1 MPEEETFLGMEMKM
15 LIDKLTEIQTIYH
28 KNLSKYSEDNNKL
41 REYLKK
47 YTEKYLQMDKKINKI
62 NHLLKE
68 KQIKTSLINANKDKN
83 RIYVDTSKTNKL
95 ENEILNSIHSGKI
108 NKNYEKERDFYIKS
122 NELNKY
128 LKEHLFQV
136 INSIIKN
143 PNNKNKINEN
153 ILNAFNYLQEKDN
166 YKKIDNPFQE
176 NLNEKENY
184 YSPHFSK
191 KDQSNQLNPSTYNQN
206 NILLDGKKNFNKEK
220 CINNDYESNIR
231 IDNNVITLNDINS
244 ANVSPDTN
252 KNNSLLFNSDKN
264 HKELSQQ
271 ETDEILQTSI

>member
-1 MPEEETFLGMEMKM
+1 LPEEETFLGMEMKM